1 VSRDNPKKK
10 GHDTVDVASI
20 TLSDD
25 HKTVLLKIADWKPVM
40 QVKTTLKIKG
50 ADGSP
55 MNWEI
60 DSTVNKVPGVPGSI
74 ATAQP
79 GHGTVSN

>member
-1 VSRDNPKKK
+1 MTRDNPKKK
-10 GHDTVDVASI
+10 GHDTVDIDSI
-20 TLSDD
+20 TLSPD
-25 HKTVLLKIADWKPVM
+25 HRTVTLKINDWKPVM
-40 QVKTTLKIKG
+40 QVKTVMKIKS

-60 DSTVNKVPGVPGSI
+60 DNTVNKIPGQKGSI

-79 GHGTVSN
+79 GNGTVNQ